1 MMTSIGYVCV
11 FLTALMSLSACGE
24 ARRPDP
30 PSRSDAAPTSRTYR
44 VRWSTALM
52 LRALSDID
60 QELATPLETPIE
72 VVGGSGRKATVRD
85 CHSALDLLGHGFEA
99 PRDVEQR
106 VLRAASIRCLALRAL
121 KSATPARRS
130 ALDTFHLS
138 DDSLDVLP
146 PTLAPAV
153 SDDALRR
160 VREAEAQGKSWRD
173 LVPTATAK
181 LEPASDDR
189 PDPSLV
195 VDSDGWRV
203 RVTPYAYGDFD
214 GDGSEDLMLR
224 VDEEAVGGTYR
235 NHRLVIVTWDP
246 SRRSFRTV
254 REVLP

>member
-1 MMTSIGYVCV
+1 MMTSIGYLCV
-11 FLTALMSLSACGE
+11 FLTAVMSLSACGE

-30 PSRSDAAPTSRTYR
+30 PSRSDAAPTSRTYQ
-44 VRWSTALM
+44 VRWSKALM
-52 LRALSDID
+52 LPALSAID

-72 VVGGSGRKATVRD
+72 VVGGGGRKATVRD
-85 CHSALDLLGHGFEA
+85 CNSALDLLGHGFEA

-106 VLRAASIRCLALRAL
+106 VLRAASIRCLALRTL

-130 ALDTFHLS
+130 ELGTFHLS
-138 DDSLDVLP
+138 VDALDVLP
-146 PTLAPAV
+146 PTLAVAV

-173 LVPTATAK
+173 LVPNATAK
-181 LEPASDDR
+181 VEPVSDDR

-195 VDSDGWRV
+195 VESPGWRV
-203 RVTPYAYGDFD
+203 RVTPYAYGDLD

-224 VDEEAVGGTYR
+224 VDDEAVRGTYR